1 MEDEL
6 HQQLNA
12 NELAGNGRRGVQS
25 MEQIV
30 LRLNQSPRSDLR
42 REPGTRQS
50 LSGAGGG
57 GVTLSSVP
65 TRRTIWAPGWAED
78 GCTKYLSRGTPP
90 RAGMRGPGRLGAS
103 PDLLHSSWLFFFFA
117 IPSRI
122 IRSIVSVICR
132 GLHCSA
138 AAVNYRGFPSFP

>member
-50 LSGAGGG
+50 LSSAGGG
-57 GVTLSSVP
+57 GVAPSSVP
-65 TRRTIWAPGWAED
+65 TR
-78 GCTKYLSRGTPP
+78 
-90 RAGMRGPGRLGAS
+90 
-103 PDLLHSSWLFFFFA
+103 
-117 IPSRI
+117 
-122 IRSIVSVICR
+122 
-132 GLHCSA
+132 
-138 AAVNYRGFPSFP
+138 